1 VRFSIHPDEL
11 EQSYYRSASWAADG
25 SAASRGI
32 PIAFRPALDP
42 APFPLQDTLER
53 APAFMRAKAL
63 LWRTPG
69 FYEPFVTAG
78 AIATRAKQIF
88 IVITL
93 AAMVSASSRG
103 FPGFK
108 KFPASLALFASLLFP
123 IIGLAI
129 LLLRLVAPPLPCFP
143 ATLFTAIPLQ
153 WMFWGIGPRATLEQ
167 TLSRPRAPVQ
177 MHLNYLGI
185 YTIFRRAHGR

>member
-11 EQSYYRSASWAADG
+11 EQSYYRSTSWAADG

-32 PIAFRPALDP
+32 PIALRSALYP

-63 LWRTPG
+63 LRRTPG

-78 AIATRAKQIF
+78 TVATRAEKKF

-93 AAMVSASSRG
+93 AAMVSASNRG

-108 KFPASLALFASLLFP
+108 KFPASLTLFASLLFP

-129 LLLRLVAPPLPCFP
+129 LLLRLVEPPLLCFL
-143 ATLFTAIPLQ
+143 ATLFTAIPL
-153 WMFWGIGPRATLEQ
+153 
-167 TLSRPRAPVQ
+167 
-177 MHLNYLGI
+177 
-185 YTIFRRAHGR
+185 